1 MILYICDT
9 VSCHGNLLLT
19 VPKVMAQNNKLQK
32 HLMINADVVGG
43 EVNELQPHAPLTL
56 PPQTIDTKDE

>member
-1 MILYICDT
+1 
-9 VSCHGNLLLT
+9 
-19 VPKVMAQNNKLQK
+19 MAQNNKLQK

-56 PPQTIDTKDE
+56 PPQTIDTKDEWRQSRLIRMTEEVVSGLWM